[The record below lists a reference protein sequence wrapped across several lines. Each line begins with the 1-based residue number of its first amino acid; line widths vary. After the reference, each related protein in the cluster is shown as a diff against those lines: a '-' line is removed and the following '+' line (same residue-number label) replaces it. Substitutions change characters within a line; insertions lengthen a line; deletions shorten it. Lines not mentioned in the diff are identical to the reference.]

1 MKQEGPAH
9 LHAPA
14 PSLLPEAKFGDFG
27 SFCSK
32 IVVMRGKEWY
42 TVPTAYTICGN

>member
-1 MKQEGPAH
+1 MKQEGAG
-9 LHAPA
+9 ASA
-14 PSLLPEAKFGDFG
+14 CAGPSLLPEAKFGDFG

-32 IVVMRGKEWY
+32 IVVMREKKWY